1 MANGFLCALFPYLLG
16 VTLFLVLLWPV
27 LYLIRPKRGP
37 DGPNPA
43 SVGILWLTPACAKA
57 LGRCSQPG
65 RLRSMSARGI
75 SARLDRYDFPANERR
90 PTPERYSTWPDQ
102 ADLICQGKFDELAS
116 KQSELIAKL
125 GVPENQPEPANLKA
139 GRGAW
144 AMVLDALLVVAF
156 ILAVLTLLNWILT
169 DFLRACAPPQPPCE
183 KCPTVCKSS
192 PEPKCEKPAQVQ
204 LKLSTDQE
212 FEYNEFKIV
221 DSQRLKDF
229 LAERLT
235 QFKNAKLT
243 ITGFTD
249 PIGGVCY
256 NEGLADNR
264 AKAIAEIVKG
274 IIPDIPIESKAAP
287 RELPDTDKMI
297 AAKCMKA
304 FQDSPPGRERPLRF
318 FSNEERDYW
327 LARRCEPDP
336 KDVTPDHILG
346 RGCEAS
352 PNTAEEDKKC
362 PDYYIKEYKKDATF
376 VALKRATNFYR
387 LQRCLAPLRR
397 VEIKE
402 SASGAGK

>member
-1 MANGFLCALFPYLLG
+1 MANGFLCAIFPYLLG
-16 VTLFLVLLWPV
+16 LTLFLILLWPL
-27 LYLIRPKRGP
+27 LYLTRPKRGP
-37 DGPNPA
+37 NDPSPA
-43 SVGILWLTPACAKA
+43 SMGILWLTPACANA

-65 RLRSMSARGI
+65 RLRSMSTRGI
-75 SARLDRYDFPANERR
+75 SARLDRYDFSANERR
-90 PTPERYSTWPDQ
+90 PTREQYSTWPDQ
-102 ADLICQGKFDELAS
+102 ADLICQGKFDELTR
-116 KQSELIAKL
+116 KQSELITEF

-144 AMVLDALLVVAF
+144 AMVLDALLVIAF
-156 ILAVLTLLNWILT
+156 ICAVLTLLNWILT
-169 DFLRACAPPQPPCE
+169 DFLRACAPQPVVIHDPCPTE
-183 KCPTVCKSS
+183 KCKAPDPV
-192 PEPKCEKPAQVQ
+192 P

-221 DSQRLKDF
+221 DYQRLKDF
-229 LAERLT
+229 LVERLA
-235 QFKNAKLT
+235 QFKTAKLT

-256 NEGLADNR
+256 NQGLADNR

-274 IIPDIPIESKAAP
+274 IIPDIQIGSKAAV
-287 RELPDTDKMI
+287 RENELPDADKMI

-304 FQDSPPGRERPLRF
+304 FQDAPPGRERPLRF
-318 FSNEERDYW
+318 FSKDERDYW
-327 LARRCEPDP
+327 LARSCEPDP

-397 VEIKE
+397 VEIKD
-402 SASGAGK
+402 SASEAGK